1 MVISHSYFFY
11 CILLLK
17 FAIGEEILDNDNK
30 KDKKSSEKG
39 LSGFILSKWETV
51 DPEQVEAQA
60 MTTSKWDLL
69 ENSTDNPDSSQN
81 DHDSNDYSDARYV
94 ELFNLLYEHTEIST
108 DILTC
113 VLFLTIVQKIT
124 IS

>member
-1 MVISHSYFFY
+1 MCRYL
-11 CILLLK
+11 CLK
-17 FAIGEEILDNDNK
+17 FLGEEIQDDDK
-30 KDKKSSEKG
+30 KDRKSSGKG

-81 DHDSNDYSDARYV
+81 DQDSNDYSDTR
-94 ELFNLLYEHTEIST
+94 
-108 DILTC
+108 
-113 VLFLTIVQKIT
+113 
-124 IS
+124 